1 VDEGRKRILLIA
13 ASIRAG
19 GRSHMAVDINGMTP
33 LFQVF
38 DMATSLKFYCDVL
51 GFQIVT
57 TDANTAPPNHN
68 WVWLRLNGTD
78 LMLNTA
84 YEYDKRPLSPDLRRL
99 AIHRDTALYFGA
111 PDVDAVYAHLRAQG
125 IKVKEP
131 KVAPYGMKQLYLRD
145 PDGFELCFQCQ
156 ASR

>member
-1 VDEGRKRILLIA
+1 MVAIDSTTSCFVCNMVSCSSPTAATNSKTRLVDEGRKRILLIA

-57 TDANTAPPNHN
+57 TDANTAPPNPN
-68 WVWLRLNGTD
+68 WV
-78 LMLNTA
+78 
-84 YEYDKRPLSPDLRRL
+84 
-99 AIHRDTALYFGA
+99 
-111 PDVDAVYAHLRAQG
+111 
-125 IKVKEP
+125 
-131 KVAPYGMKQLYLRD
+131 
-145 PDGFELCFQCQ
+145 
-156 ASR
+156 